1 MKRQDLLRVSLDSET
16 NVQYDTPYKL
26 VIYGTTE
33 LTDMSYFQTQWRY
46 LMAEK
51 VQVDFHQDF
60 WESKLFEMSFNYL
73 MITYRL
79 ICVVKFQFLINYD
92 ELLMW
97 TAMNEYLTNISN
109 DYMLKAFENIF
120 LWFLN
125 HLKGWHLQFVK
136 PC

>member
-51 VQVDFHQDF
+51 VQVDFYQDF
-60 WESKLFEMSFNYL
+60 WENKLFEMSFNYL

-79 ICVVKFQFLINYD
+79 ICVVKF
-92 ELLMW
+92 
-97 TAMNEYLTNISN
+97 
-109 DYMLKAFENIF
+109 
-120 LWFLN
+120 
-125 HLKGWHLQFVK
+125 
-136 PC
+136 

>member
-33 LTDMSYFQTQWRY
+33 LTDMSYFQTQWRH

-79 ICVVKFQFLINYD
+79 ICVVKF
-92 ELLMW
+92 
-97 TAMNEYLTNISN
+97 
-109 DYMLKAFENIF
+109 
-120 LWFLN
+120 
-125 HLKGWHLQFVK
+125 
-136 PC
+136 

>member
-46 LMAEK
+46 LMTEK

-79 ICVVKFQFLINYD
+79 ICVVKF
-92 ELLMW
+92 
-97 TAMNEYLTNISN
+97 
-109 DYMLKAFENIF
+109 
-120 LWFLN
+120 
-125 HLKGWHLQFVK
+125 
-136 PC
+136 

>member
-51 VQVDFHQDF
+51 VQVDFYQDF

-79 ICVVKFQFLINYD
+79 ICVVKF
-92 ELLMW
+92 
-97 TAMNEYLTNISN
+97 
-109 DYMLKAFENIF
+109 
-120 LWFLN
+120 
-125 HLKGWHLQFVK
+125 
-136 PC
+136 

>member
-51 VQVDFHQDF
+51 VQVDFYQDF
-60 WESKLFEMSFNYL
+60 WENKLFAMSFNYL

-79 ICVVKFQFLINYD
+79 ICVVKF
-92 ELLMW
+92 
-97 TAMNEYLTNISN
+97 
-109 DYMLKAFENIF
+109 
-120 LWFLN
+120 
-125 HLKGWHLQFVK
+125 
-136 PC
+136 

>member
-16 NVQYDTPYKL
+16 NVQYDTPYKS

-79 ICVVKFQFLINYD
+79 ICVVKF
-92 ELLMW
+92 
-97 TAMNEYLTNISN
+97 
-109 DYMLKAFENIF
+109 
-120 LWFLN
+120 
-125 HLKGWHLQFVK
+125 
-136 PC
+136 

>member
-51 VQVDFHQDF
+51 VQVDFYQDF
-60 WESKLFEMSFNYL
+60 WKNKLFEMSFNYL

-79 ICVVKFQFLINYD
+79 ICVVKF
-92 ELLMW
+92 
-97 TAMNEYLTNISN
+97 
-109 DYMLKAFENIF
+109 
-120 LWFLN
+120 
-125 HLKGWHLQFVK
+125 
-136 PC
+136 

>member
-33 LTDMSYFQTQWRY
+33 LTDMSYFQTQWIY

-60 WESKLFEMSFNYL
+60 WEVNCLKWVSTIWWLHVGWYVFWNFN
-73 MITYRL
+73 
-79 ICVVKFQFLINYD
+79 
-92 ELLMW
+92 
-97 TAMNEYLTNISN
+97 SS
-109 DYMLKAFENIF
+109 
-120 LWFLN
+120 
-125 HLKGWHLQFVK
+125 
-136 PC
+136 